1 MAITVVWNVTQTII
15 LIDNAVLVR
24 FLEQNQGVLSKRAKE
39 KEFSMLTEREVK
51 RIESTYTDIFGS

>member
-1 MAITVVWNVTQTII
+1 MEEEFEMPDK
-15 LIDNAVLVR
+15 LISVLVR

-51 RIESTYTDIFGS
+51 RIESTYTEIFGS